1 MRKRIFDV
9 AVTDRHGLR
18 ANRGVA
24 GAVKA
29 RVQLQHDTAV
39 QLAHSVEA
47 RRAFEAQFVSSVA
60 AELGVAAERLRV
72 RQTSGT

>member
-1 MRKRIFDV
+1 
-9 AVTDRHGLR
+9 
-18 ANRGVA
+18 
-24 GAVKA
+24 VKA

-60 AELGVAAERLRV
+60 AELGVAAERIRV
-72 RQTSGT
+72 RQTRSGT